1 MAIDVTAL
9 KARLA
14 ALQNPK
20 GAKGDQPK
28 TLWRAAVGKHSVRI
42 LPSAFDKSNPFK
54 EIYIYYGINNKT
66 MVSPTCFGEKDP
78 IAEFTQKLRKSSNK
92 EDWQLARKME
102 PKMRVM
108 VPVVVRGEEDK
119 GVMLWE
125 FGKQVYMELLAIM
138 EDEDVG
144 DYTDPISGRDITIET
159 TSPEQNGTQYNQ
171 SKVRVRTK
179 ITPLSEK
186 EAEVKKW
193 LTEQPNPLE
202 TYKKY
207 AYDEMKAHL
216 QAHLNPEEE
225 TEKASAESQPQH
237 TDSAPEIPG
246 GDLPWETES
255 QEPKKKPAPKA
266 ETKQFSL
273 NTKKSDVDAAIDSL
287 FEDI

>member
-1 MAIDVTAL
+1 MAIDVNAL

-20 GAKGDQPK
+20 GAKGDNQPK

-42 LPSAFDKSNPFK
+42 LPSVYDKTNPFK
-54 EIYIYYGINNKT
+54 EIYVYYGINNKT
-66 MVSPTCFGEKDP
+66 MMSPACYDEKDP

-92 EDWQLARKME
+92 EDWQLARKLE

-108 VPVVVRGEEDK
+108 VPVIVRGEEDK

-125 FGKQVYMELLAIM
+125 FGKQVYMELIAIM

-159 TSPEQNGTQYNQ
+159 TSPEQNGTNFNQ

-193 LTEQPNPLE
+193 LTEQPNPVDA
-202 TYKKY
+202 YKHFSY
-207 AYDEMKAHL
+207 EDMKGAL

-225 TEKASAESQPQH
+225 TEKPAAAVEE
-237 TDSAPEIPG
+237 TETV
-246 GDLPWETES
+246 GDLPWETQKE
-255 QEPKKKPAPKA
+255 EAPKKQPKTEA
-266 ETKQFSL
+266 KSFSL
-273 NTKKSDVDAAIDSL
+273 STKKTDTDKAIDAL
-287 FEDI
+287 FDI

>member
-1 MAIDVTAL
+1 MAIDVNAL

-20 GAKGDQPK
+20 GAKGDNQPK

-42 LPSAFDKSNPFK
+42 LPSVYDKTNPFK
-54 EIYIYYGINNKT
+54 EIYVYYGINNKT
-66 MVSPTCFGEKDP
+66 MMSPACYDEKDP

-92 EDWQLARKME
+92 EDWQLARKLE

-108 VPVVVRGEEDK
+108 VPVIVRGEEDK

-125 FGKQVYMELLAIM
+125 FGKQVYMELIAIM

-159 TSPEQNGTQYNQ
+159 TSPEQNGTNFNQ

-193 LTEQPNPLE
+193 LTEQPNPVDA
-202 TYKKY
+202 YKHFSY
-207 AYDEMKAHL
+207 EDMKSAL

-225 TEKASAESQPQH
+225 TEKPAAAVEE
-237 TDSAPEIPG
+237 TETV
-246 GDLPWETES
+246 GDLPWETQKE
-255 QEPKKKPAPKA
+255 EAPKKQPKTEA
-266 ETKQFSL
+266 KSFSL
-273 NTKKSDVDAAIDSL
+273 STKKTDTDKAIDAL
-287 FEDI
+287 FDI

>member
-1 MAIDVTAL
+1 MAIDVNAL

-20 GAKGDQPK
+20 GAKGGDQPK

-42 LPSAFDKSNPFK
+42 LPSVYDKTNPFK
-54 EIYIYYGINNKT
+54 EIYVYYGINNKT
-66 MVSPTCFGEKDP
+66 MMSPACYDEKDP

-92 EDWQLARKME
+92 EDWQLARKLE

-108 VPVVVRGEEDK
+108 VPVIVRGEEDK

-125 FGKQVYMELLAIM
+125 FGKQVYMELIAIM

-159 TSPEQNGTQYNQ
+159 TSPEQNGTNFNQ

-193 LTEQPNPLE
+193 LTEQPNPVDA
-202 TYKKY
+202 YKHFSY
-207 AYDEMKAHL
+207 EDMKAAL

-225 TEKASAESQPQH
+225 TEKPAAAVEE
-237 TDSAPEIPG
+237 TETV
-246 GDLPWETES
+246 GDLPWETQKE
-255 QEPKKKPAPKA
+255 EAPKKQPKTEA
-266 ETKQFSL
+266 KSFSL
-273 NTKKSDVDAAIDSL
+273 STKKTDTDKAIDDL
-287 FEDI
+287 FNI

>member
-1 MAIDVTAL
+1 MAIDVNAL
-9 KARLA
+9 KQRLA

-20 GAKGDQPK
+20 GAKGDNQPK

-42 LPSAFDKSNPFK
+42 LPSVFDKSNPFR

-66 MVSPTCFGEKDP
+66 MMSPSCYGEKDP

-108 VPVVVRGEEDK
+108 VPVIVRGEEDK

-125 FGKQVYMELLAIM
+125 FGKQVYMELIAIM

-144 DYTDPISGRDITIET
+144 DYTDPLSGRDITIET
-159 TSPEQNGTQYNQ
+159 TSPEQNGTNFNQ

-202 TYKKY
+202 TYKHFSY
-207 AYDEMKAHL
+207 EDMKSNL
-216 QAHLNPEEE
+216 QSHLNPEEE
-225 TEKASAESQPQH
+225 TDKPAAVVEE
-237 TDSAPEIPG
+237 TETI
-246 GDLPWETES
+246 GDLPWETQKETT
-255 QEPKKKPAPKA
+255 PKKESAPKTEA
-266 ETKQFSL
+266 KSFSL
-273 NTKKSDVDAAIDSL
+273 STKKTDTDKAIDDL
-287 FEDI
+287 FNI

>member
-1 MAIDVTAL
+1 MAIDVNAL

-20 GAKGDQPK
+20 GAKGDNQPK

-42 LPSAFDKSNPFK
+42 LPSVYDKTNPFK
-54 EIYIYYGINNKT
+54 EIYVYYGINNKT
-66 MVSPTCFGEKDP
+66 MMSPACYDEKDP

-92 EDWQLARKME
+92 EDWQLARKLE

-108 VPVVVRGEEDK
+108 VPVIVRGEEDK

-125 FGKQVYMELLAIM
+125 FGKQVYMELIAIM

-159 TSPEQNGTQYNQ
+159 TSPEQNGTNFNQ

-179 ITPLSEK
+179 ITALSEK

-193 LTEQPNPLE
+193 LTEQPNPVDA
-202 TYKKY
+202 YKHFSY
-207 AYDEMKAHL
+207 EDMKSAL

-225 TEKASAESQPQH
+225 TEKPTAAVEE
-237 TDSAPEIPG
+237 TETV
-246 GDLPWETES
+246 GDLPWETQKE
-255 QEPKKKPAPKA
+255 EAPKKQPKTEA
-266 ETKQFSL
+266 KSFSL
-273 NTKKSDVDAAIDSL
+273 STKKTDTDKAIDDL
-287 FEDI
+287 FNI

>member
-1 MAIDVTAL
+1 MAIDVNAL

-20 GAKGDQPK
+20 GAKGENQPK

-42 LPSAFDKSNPFK
+42 LPSMYDKTFPFK
-54 EIYIYYGINNKT
+54 EMHIYYGINNKT
-66 MVSPTCFGEKDP
+66 MMSPACYDEKDP

-92 EDWQLARKME
+92 EDWQLARKLE

-108 VPVVVRGEEDK
+108 VPIIVRGEEDK

-159 TSPEQNGTQYNQ
+159 TSPEQNGTNYNQ

-179 ITPLSEK
+179 VTPLSDDDK
-186 EAEVKKW
+186 LVKKW
-193 LTEQPNPLE
+193 LTEQPNPVDA
-202 TYKKY
+202 YKHY
-207 AYDEMKAHL
+207 SYDDMKAAL

-225 TEKASAESQPQH
+225 AEKPAAPVEES
-237 TDSAPEIPG
+237 T
-246 GDLPWETES
+246 GDLPWEKPATE
-255 QEPKKKPAPKA
+255 EKPKK
-266 ETKQFSL
+266 ETKSFSL
-273 NTKKSDVDAAIDSL
+273 STKKSDTDKAIDDL
-287 FEDI
+287 FNI

>member
-1 MAIDVTAL
+1 MAIDVNAL

-20 GAKGDQPK
+20 GAKGDNQPK

-42 LPSAFDKSNPFK
+42 LPSVYDKTNPFK
-54 EIYIYYGINNKT
+54 EIYVYYGINNKT
-66 MVSPTCFGEKDP
+66 MMSPACYDEKDP

-92 EDWQLARKME
+92 EDWQLARKLE

-108 VPVVVRGEEDK
+108 VPVIVRGEEDK

-125 FGKQVYMELLAIM
+125 FGKQVYMELIAIM

-159 TSPEQNGTQYNQ
+159 TSPEQNGTNFNQ

-193 LTEQPNPLE
+193 LTEQPNPVE
-202 TYKKY
+202 SYKHFSY
-207 AYDEMKAHL
+207 EDMKAAL
-216 QAHLNPEEE
+216 QAHLNPEDEQEKPAAQAEE
-225 TEKASAESQPQH
+225 TE
-237 TDSAPEIPG
+237 TT
-246 GDLPWETES
+246 GDLPWETPTPTTPKKEAGK
-255 QEPKKKPAPKA
+255 EPKS
-266 ETKQFSL
+266 FSL
-273 NTKKSDVDAAIDSL
+273 STKKTDTDKAIDDL
-287 FEDI
+287 FNI

>member
-1 MAIDVTAL
+1 MAIDVNAL

-20 GAKGDQPK
+20 GAKGDNQPK

-42 LPSAFDKSNPFK
+42 LPSMFDKTNPFK
-54 EIYIYYGINNKT
+54 EIYVYYGINNKT
-66 MVSPTCFGEKDP
+66 MMSPACYDEKDP

-108 VPVVVRGEEDK
+108 VPVIVRGEEDK

-125 FGKQVYMELLAIM
+125 FGKQVYMELIAIM

-159 TSPEQNGTQYNQ
+159 TSPEQNGTNFNQ

-193 LTEQPNPLE
+193 LTEQPNPVDA
-202 TYKKY
+202 YKHY
-207 AYDEMKAHL
+207 SYEDMKAAL

-225 TEKASAESQPQH
+225 TEKPATAVEQ
-237 TDSAPEIPG
+237 TETL
-246 GDLPWETES
+246 GDLPWETQKE
-255 QEPKKKPAPKA
+255 EAPKKQPKTEA
-266 ETKQFSL
+266 KSFSL
-273 NTKKSDVDAAIDSL
+273 STKKTDTDKAIDDL
-287 FEDI
+287 FNI

>member
-1 MAIDVTAL
+1 MSVNLEAL

-20 GAKGDQPK
+20 GAKGDNQPK

-42 LPSAFDKSNPFK
+42 LPSLYDKSFPFK
-54 EIYIYYGINNKT
+54 ELFLYYGINNKT
-66 MVSPTCFGEKDP
+66 MLSPTCYGEKDP

-92 EDWQLARKME
+92 EDWQLARKLE

-108 VPVVVRGEEDK
+108 VPVIVRGEEDK

-159 TSPEQNGTQYNQ
+159 TSPEQNGTNYNQ

-179 ITPLSEK
+179 ITPLSDDDK
-186 EAEVKKW
+186 LVKKW

-202 TYKKY
+202 TYKHY
-207 AYDEMKAHL
+207 SYDDMKAAL

-225 TEKASAESQPQH
+225 SEKPATPTEE
-237 TDSAPEIPG
+237 TETT
-246 GDLPWETES
+246 GDLPWEKPTVES
-255 QEPKKKPAPKA
+255 TPKK
-266 ETKQFSL
+266 ETKSFSL
-273 NTKKSDVDAAIDSL
+273 STKKSDTDKAIDDL
-287 FEDI
+287 FDIG

>member
-1 MAIDVTAL
+1 MAIDVNAL

-20 GAKGDQPK
+20 GAKGDNQPK

-42 LPSAFDKSNPFK
+42 LPSVYDKTNPFK
-54 EIYIYYGINNKT
+54 EIYVYYGINNKT
-66 MVSPTCFGEKDP
+66 MMSPACYDEKDP

-92 EDWQLARKME
+92 EDWQLARKLE

-108 VPVVVRGEEDK
+108 VPVIVRGEEDK

-125 FGKQVYMELLAIM
+125 FGKQVYMELIAIM

-159 TSPEQNGTQYNQ
+159 TSPEQNGTNFNQ

-193 LTEQPNPLE
+193 LTEQPNPVDA
-202 TYKKY
+202 YKHFSY
-207 AYDEMKAHL
+207 EDMKAAL

-225 TEKASAESQPQH
+225 TEKPAAAVEE
-237 TDSAPEIPG
+237 TETV
-246 GDLPWETES
+246 GDLPWETQKE
-255 QEPKKKPAPKA
+255 EAPKKQPKTEA
-266 ETKQFSL
+266 KSFSL
-273 NTKKSDVDAAIDSL
+273 STKKTDTDKAIDDL
-287 FEDI
+287 FNI

>member
-1 MAIDVTAL
+1 MAIDVNAL

-20 GAKGDQPK
+20 GAKGDNQPK

-42 LPSAFDKSNPFK
+42 LPSVYDKTNPFK
-54 EIYIYYGINNKT
+54 EIYVYYGINNKT
-66 MVSPTCFGEKDP
+66 MMSPACYDEKDP

-92 EDWQLARKME
+92 EDWQLARKLE

-108 VPVVVRGEEDK
+108 VPVIVRGEEDK

-125 FGKQVYMELLAIM
+125 FGKQVYMELIAIM

-159 TSPEQNGTQYNQ
+159 TSPEQNGTNFNQ

-186 EAEVKKW
+186 EADVKKW
-193 LTEQPNPLE
+193 LTEQPNPVDA
-202 TYKKY
+202 YKHFSY
-207 AYDEMKAHL
+207 EDMKSAL

-225 TEKASAESQPQH
+225 TEKPAAAVEE
-237 TDSAPEIPG
+237 TETV
-246 GDLPWETES
+246 GDLPWETQKE
-255 QEPKKKPAPKA
+255 EAPKKQPKTEA
-266 ETKQFSL
+266 KSFSL
-273 NTKKSDVDAAIDSL
+273 STKKTDTDKAIDDL
-287 FEDI
+287 FNI

>member
-1 MAIDVTAL
+1 MAIDVNAL

-20 GAKGDQPK
+20 GAKGDNQPK

-42 LPSAFDKSNPFK
+42 LPSLYDKSFPFK
-54 EIYIYYGINNKT
+54 ELFLYYGINNKT
-66 MVSPTCFGEKDP
+66 MLSPTCYGEKDP

-92 EDWQLARKME
+92 EDWQLARKLE

-108 VPVVVRGEEDK
+108 VPVIVRGEEDK

-159 TSPEQNGTQYNQ
+159 TSPEQNGTNYNQ

-179 ITPLSEK
+179 ITPLSDDDK
-186 EAEVKKW
+186 LVKKW

-202 TYKKY
+202 TYKHY
-207 AYDEMKAHL
+207 SYDDMKAAL

-225 TEKASAESQPQH
+225 SEKPATPTEE
-237 TDSAPEIPG
+237 TETT
-246 GDLPWETES
+246 GDLPWEKPTVES
-255 QEPKKKPAPKA
+255 TPKK
-266 ETKQFSL
+266 ETKSFSL
-273 NTKKSDVDAAIDSL
+273 STKKSDTDKAIDDL
-287 FEDI
+287 FDIG

>member
-1 MAIDVTAL
+1 MSINLEAL
-9 KARLA
+9 KQRLA

-20 GAKGDQPK
+20 GAKGDNQPK

-42 LPSAFDKSNPFK
+42 LPSVYDKTNPFK
-54 EIYIYYGINNKT
+54 EIYVYYGINNKT
-66 MVSPTCFGEKDP
+66 MMSPACYDEKDP

-92 EDWQLARKME
+92 EDWQLARKLE

-108 VPVVVRGEEDK
+108 VPVIVRGEEDK

-125 FGKQVYMELLAIM
+125 FGKQVYMELIAIM

-159 TSPEQNGTQYNQ
+159 TSPEQNGTNFNQ

-186 EAEVKKW
+186 EADVKKW
-193 LTEQPNPLE
+193 LTEQPNPVDA
-202 TYKKY
+202 YKHY
-207 AYDEMKAHL
+207 SYEDMKSAL

-225 TEKASAESQPQH
+225 TEKPAAAVEE
-237 TDSAPEIPG
+237 TETV
-246 GDLPWETES
+246 GDLPWETQKE
-255 QEPKKKPAPKA
+255 EAPKKQPKTEA
-266 ETKQFSL
+266 KSFSL
-273 NTKKSDVDAAIDSL
+273 STKKTDTDKAIDAL
-287 FEDI
+287 FDI

>member
-1 MAIDVTAL
+1 MAIDVNAL

-20 GAKGDQPK
+20 GAKGDNQPK

-42 LPSAFDKSNPFK
+42 LPSVYDKTNPFK
-54 EIYIYYGINNKT
+54 EIYVYYGINNKT
-66 MVSPTCFGEKDP
+66 MMSPACYDEKDP

-92 EDWQLARKME
+92 EDWQLARKLE

-108 VPVVVRGEEDK
+108 VPVIVRGEEDK

-125 FGKQVYMELLAIM
+125 FGKQVYMELIAIM

-159 TSPEQNGTQYNQ
+159 TSPEQNGTNFNQ

-179 ITPLSEK
+179 ITALSEK

-193 LTEQPNPLE
+193 LTEQPNPVDA
-202 TYKKY
+202 YKHFSY
-207 AYDEMKAHL
+207 EDMKSAL

-225 TEKASAESQPQH
+225 TEKSAAAVEE
-237 TDSAPEIPG
+237 TETV
-246 GDLPWETES
+246 GDLPWETQKE
-255 QEPKKKPAPKA
+255 EAPKKQPKTEA
-266 ETKQFSL
+266 KSFSL
-273 NTKKSDVDAAIDSL
+273 STKKTDTDKAIDDL
-287 FEDI
+287 FNI

>member
-1 MAIDVTAL
+1 MAIDVNAL

-20 GAKGDQPK
+20 GAKGDNQPK

-42 LPSAFDKSNPFK
+42 LPSMFDKTNPFK
-54 EIYIYYGINNKT
+54 EIYVYYGINNKT
-66 MVSPTCFGEKDP
+66 MMSPACYDEKDP

-108 VPVVVRGEEDK
+108 VPVIVRGEEDK

-125 FGKQVYMELLAIM
+125 FGKQVYMELIAIM

-159 TSPEQNGTQYNQ
+159 TSPEQNGTNFNQ

-193 LTEQPNPLE
+193 LTEQPNPVDA
-202 TYKKY
+202 YKHY
-207 AYDEMKAHL
+207 SYEDMKAAL

-225 TEKASAESQPQH
+225 TEKPAIAVEQ
-237 TDSAPEIPG
+237 TETL
-246 GDLPWETES
+246 GDLPWETQKE
-255 QEPKKKPAPKA
+255 EAPKKQPKTEA
-266 ETKQFSL
+266 KSFSL
-273 NTKKSDVDAAIDSL
+273 STKKTDTDKAIDDL
-287 FEDI
+287 FNI